1 VKPFIIAIYA
11 LFLFAMISGLVVAFR
26 NSEGLVETDYYRKQ
40 GNWFRE
46 KTEERRL
53 GLEVQKPASIRKG
66 KNELTVLLTE
76 HGKPLTRAEVQLFV
90 GNVSTSDLDV
100 TTAMRET
107 APGRYQ
113 ARVAV
118 PSKGKWLLRL
128 DISTGKLNTSKSWFY
143 DVN

>member
-11 LFLFAMISGLVVAFR
+11 LFLFAMITGLVVAYR
-26 NSEGLVETDYYRKQ
+26 NSEGLVEPDYYRKQ
-40 GNWFRE
+40 SGWFQA

-53 GLEVQKPASIRKG
+53 GLGIEKPASIRKG
-66 KNELTVLLTE
+66 ENDLTFVLTE
-76 HGKPLTRAEVQLFV
+76 HGKPLTRAEVQLFI
-90 GNVSTSDLDV
+90 GNVSTSDLDI

-128 DISTGKLNTSKSWFY
+128 DISSGKLNTSKSWFY